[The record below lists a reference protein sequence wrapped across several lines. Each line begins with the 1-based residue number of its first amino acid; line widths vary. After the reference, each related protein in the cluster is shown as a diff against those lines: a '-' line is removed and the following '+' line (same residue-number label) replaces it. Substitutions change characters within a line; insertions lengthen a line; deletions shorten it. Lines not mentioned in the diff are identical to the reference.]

1 MGLIIDTENFNIID
15 FVTDDDDNEKSLFD
29 EVLEE
34 FIVEWQKSS
43 GEPVKQIELFHEYSE
58 ALLETADKSGKKF
71 LKKWQTMEDDR
82 VRDTHDY
89 LQGVVVDR
97 DERFYTFDGDSAR
110 YPGDFGL
117 PENNVNC
124 RCYVELIAQ

>member
-58 ALLETADKSGKKF
+58 ALLETALQPVPCWQPQDVIHENGLFQTKTGVALVHNGYF
-71 LKKWQTMEDDR
+71 VMLKDL
-82 VRDTHDY
+82 V
-89 LQGVVVDR
+89 
-97 DERFYTFDGDSAR
+97 ER
-110 YPGDFGL
+110 L
-117 PENNVNC
+117 PRILGE
-124 RCYVELIAQ
+124 